1 MGAWNGP
8 AGLPLQNIVGHPTKF
23 YLSVRRKNI
32 FGIGSKNYKNC
43 EYGPRIYSGREEITL
58 KMGNQEET
66 GADEGRGKFEEERR
80 GEEGEGRSVIIA
92 PTLDGIHF
100 LAAS

>member
-1 MGAWNGP
+1 MG
-8 AGLPLQNIVGHPTKF
+8 T
-23 YLSVRRKNI
+23 
-32 FGIGSKNYKNC
+32 
-43 EYGPRIYSGREEITL
+43 
-58 KMGNQEET
+58 QEET
-66 GADEGRGKFEEERR
+66 YLNCFCCVTEGGAGKGRGKFEEDRR

>member
-1 MGAWNGP
+1 
-8 AGLPLQNIVGHPTKF
+8 
-23 YLSVRRKNI
+23 
-32 FGIGSKNYKNC
+32 
-43 EYGPRIYSGREEITL
+43 
-58 KMGNQEET
+58 MGNQEET

-100 LAAS
+100 LATS